1 MPYMRAI
8 VPLPDR
14 FPAHDHE
21 DFPVPRVRRQHEPE
35 HFL

>member
-14 FPAHDHE
+14 FGPTIMKI
-21 DFPVPRVRRQHEPE
+21 FWYRMSGVSMSPE